1 MREAYVILHNFLETH
16 QAHERRREQN
26 RRVAPEGIA
35 EVPAGKDGGRT
46 ADFILFQNAT
56 EKYSFGNE

>member
-1 MREAYVILHNFLETH
+1 MLYFANFLEAH
-16 QAHERRREQN
+16 QAHERRSEQN

-35 EVPAGKDGGRT
+35 EVPAGEDGGRT

-56 EKYSFGNE
+56 EKYNFGNK